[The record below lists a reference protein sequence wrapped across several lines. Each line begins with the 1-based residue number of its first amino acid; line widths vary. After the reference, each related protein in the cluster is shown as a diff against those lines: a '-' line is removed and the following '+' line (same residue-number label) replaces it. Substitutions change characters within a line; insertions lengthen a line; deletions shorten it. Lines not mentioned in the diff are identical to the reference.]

1 MVVDVGYWTKVFVRI
16 ILFIASI
23 VLIFLSIK
31 LAIFYMP
38 FLIAF
43 IISLILEPGIKF
55 LMKKYNVKRKIGAI
69 IILIFITF
77 ILVGI
82 ITFASGTLITESSSF
97 LGNINDYAEN
107 AIYKIEELKNSIK
120 QLRVQDSIVSAI
132 ENSSTELINTATNII
147 KNTLKSGINFITSI
161 PKMALYFVITIIS
174 LYFLCTDKVYMIDQL
189 EHHLPESWV
198 RKIFIH
204 TKEITKTMGKY
215 LKAQSILILI
225 SFIIVLVGLFLLH
238 FIGFNIK
245 YPLIYAIG
253 IGFVDALPILGSG
266 TVMLPWAIISASTG
280 DIKLAVALLV
290 LWGIMSV
297 ARQLLEPKIVG
308 KHIGIH
314 PIFTLIAMYTG
325 FKISGV
331 IGLFVGPIIL
341 IILKSIFST
350 MIDNGVI
357 KSIFLREI

>member
-132 ENSSTELINTATNII
+132 ENCKKNNSKLHILGLLSDGGVHSHIRHLFGLLEMAKRKDFENVYVHCLGRLKRCLAQLLGVEL
-147 KNTLKSGINFITSI
+147 
-161 PKMALYFVITIIS
+161 VS
-174 LYFLCTDKVYMIDQL
+174 LCLAV
-189 EHHLPESWV
+189 
-198 RKIFIH
+198 
-204 TKEITKTMGKY
+204 
-215 LKAQSILILI
+215 
-225 SFIIVLVGLFLLH
+225 
-238 FIGFNIK
+238 
-245 YPLIYAIG
+245 YPLEPELCRRGVGVVVAEKLLASNGVEFYNVSFNMLAEDCFAVAVSGKRVECSCVLLGRGNKLHVIG
-253 IGFVDALPILGSG
+253 IARPSFAVLQPSG
-266 TVMLPWAIISASTG
+266 ELQIP
-280 DIKLAVALLV
+280 
-290 LWGIMSV
+290 
-297 ARQLLEPKIVG
+297 
-308 KHIGIH
+308 
-314 PIFTLIAMYTG
+314 
-325 FKISGV
+325 
-331 IGLFVGPIIL
+331 LFVCSDIYER
-341 IILKSIFST
+341 IFWLPYAVSLQNLYKLT
-350 MIDNGVI
+350 TRTVSHSCGGVGY
-357 KSIFLREI
+357 KDAFRFSLCDSVECRGCA